1 MAHLVCVKIL
11 MLAQIDFF
19 PFLRSL
25 EKKLSFRLL
34 RHDIFADERSLASM
48 DLKASARVFDGEGIM
63 ELRQKAAP
71 EPDSTHHGVFET
83 ASSKP
88 LPTR

>member
-48 DLKASARVFDGEGIM
+48 DLKARTRVFDGERIM
-63 ELRQKAAP
+63 ELRQETAAKT
-71 EPDSTHHGVFET
+71 DSTHHSVFET
-83 ASSKP
+83 ALTKP
-88 LPTR
+88 LPC